1 VKRLFYDVAD
11 GQRLGMKME
20 SHVDVRFAAPVK
32 LATSGAA
39 NGNLSVRGGASRHRN
54 DKGALRMI
62 FGMRVR
68 GALLGTL
75 IMLAVPVAASLA
87 AMVASSPAA
96 AQTVQSIVVEGNRRV
111 ELDTIRS
118 YFKPGPNGVLDQGR
132 IDDGLK
138 ALIETGLFQ
147 DVRISRPGG
156 KIVVTVVENPV
167 IGRVAF
173 EGNKKVKDD
182 QLTAEI
188 QSKPRGTFSRPMVQS
203 DAQRIAEIYRH
214 SGRYDVRVTPEI
226 IEQPNN
232 RVDLVFTIVEG
243 SKTGIKSIEF
253 IGNQAYSSYRLR
265 DIIKTRESNL
275 LSFLGGADTYDPD
288 RVEADRDLIRRFYL
302 KHGYADVQVVAA
314 LTEYDPARG
323 GFLVTFKIEEGQQYR
338 VASVEFTS
346 SIVTLD
352 GNTLRSYSHVYV
364 GSVYNAEALE
374 KSVEEM
380 QIEASRRGYAFAIV
394 RPRGDRNFEAHTVSI
409 VFGIDEGPRTYIERI
424 NIKGNTRTR
433 DYVIRRE
440 FDLSEGDA
448 YNRALVDRAERRL
461 KNLDYFKNVKI
472 TTEPGSSSD
481 RVVLIV
487 DLEEKS
493 TGDFSVSGGY
503 STTDGALGEVSI
515 SERNFLGR
523 GLFAKAAVTYGQYA
537 RGASLS
543 FVDPYLLDYRVAG
556 GLDISYREQ
565 LPNSYIS
572 YGTKTMGFSPRLG
585 FALRED
591 LSLQVRYSLYEQE
604 ITLPYYLAN
613 CNNNP
618 ANGMLA
624 FNPSPA
630 WVAANAPGTP
640 PGGTV
645 TAGGQTATD
654 ATGLGLWCYSDGEA
668 SLPVRKELA
677 SGKTLTSSVGYSL
690 SYNTLDNNKNPTD
703 GLLINFSQ
711 DFAGVGGDVSYLKTT
726 IDGKYYA
733 PLVSDIVGLIH
744 VQSGILNRASSEL
757 RMLDQ
762 FQMGPNLVRGFAPNG
777 IGPRDINPF
786 GTQDALGGTKY
797 WGASFELQMPFWFL
811 PKEVGLKGAVY
822 ADAGSLWDYQGP
834 TNWALTGEVN
844 VPGCIKPTQ
853 TPVVTSGTCLGLQY
867 DDTNIIRTAVGVG
880 LIWASPF
887 GPLRF
892 DYAFP
897 LTKGQYDRVQQFKF
911 GGGTSF

>member
-1 VKRLFYDVAD
+1 
-11 GQRLGMKME
+11 
-20 SHVDVRFAAPVK
+20 
-32 LATSGAA
+32 
-39 NGNLSVRGGASRHRN
+39 
-54 DKGALRMI
+54 MI
-62 FGMRVR
+62 VGMRLR
-68 GALLGTL
+68 AAMLGAL

-87 AMVASSPAA
+87 SMLASSPAA
-96 AQTVQSIVVEGNRRV
+96 AQTVQSIEVVGNRRV
-111 ELDTIRS
+111 ELETIRS
-118 YFKPGPNGVLDQGR
+118 YFKPGPGGVLDQGR

-147 DVRISRPGG
+147 DVRISRQGG

-167 IGRVAF
+167 IGRIAF

-203 DAQRIAEIYRH
+203 DAQRIVEIYRH

-243 SKTGIKSIEF
+243 GKTGIKSIEF
-253 IGNQAYSSYRLR
+253 VGNVAYSSYRLR

-275 LSFLGGADTYDPD
+275 LSFLGGADVYDPD

-314 LTEYDPARG
+314 LTEYDPERK

-338 VASVEFTS
+338 VGSVAFNS
-346 SIVTLD
+346 SIATLD
-352 GNTLRSYSHVYV
+352 GNTLSSFSHVYV

-394 RPRGDRNFEAHTVSI
+394 HPRGDRNFDAHTVSI

-424 NIKGNTRTR
+424 NIRGNTRTR

-440 FDLSEGDA
+440 FDVSEGDA

-461 KNLDYFKNVKI
+461 KNLDYFKTVKI
-472 TTEPGSSSD
+472 ATEPGSSSD
-481 RVVLIV
+481 RVILVV

-523 GLFAKAAVTYGQYA
+523 GLFAKAAVQYGQYA
-537 RGASLS
+537 RGGSLS

-556 GLDISYREQ
+556 GLDIFYREQ
-565 LPNSYIS
+565 LANNFIS
-572 YGTKTMGFSPRLG
+572 YGTKTLGFSPRLG
-585 FALRED
+585 FGLRED
-591 LSLQVRYSLYEQE
+591 LTLQLRYSLYQQS
-604 ITLPYYLAN
+604 ISLPGYLAN

-618 ANGMLA
+618 ANPFLA

-630 WVAANAPGTP
+630 FVNTL
-640 PGGTV
+640 PGGAAQAV
-645 TAGGQTATD
+645 AMGAVD
-654 ATGLGLWCYSDGEA
+654 ASGIGLWCYSDGEA
-668 SLPVRKELA
+668 SLPIRKELA

-690 SYNTLDNNKNPTD
+690 NYNTLDNNKNPTD
-703 GLLINFSQ
+703 GLLVDFKQ
-711 DFAGVGGDVSYLKTT
+711 DFAGVGGDVSYLKST
-726 IDGKYYA
+726 IDGKYYT
-733 PLVSDIVGLIH
+733 PLVSDIVGLVH
-744 VQSGILNRASSEL
+744 LQGGILSKVGSDL

-822 ADAGSLWDYQGP
+822 ADAGGLYDYKGP
-834 TNWALTGEVN
+834 TTWAATGELTTPQN
-844 VPGCIKPTQ
+844 SNCIKPSL
-853 TPVVTSGTCLGLQY
+853 PGAFPISAGTCTGLVY
-867 DDTNIIRTAVGVG
+867 DSSNVVRSSVGVG

-892 DYAFP
+892 DYAVP
-897 LTKGQYDRVQQFKF
+897 LTKGQFDRVQQFKF

>member
-1 VKRLFYDVAD
+1 
-11 GQRLGMKME
+11 
-20 SHVDVRFAAPVK
+20 
-32 LATSGAA
+32 
-39 NGNLSVRGGASRHRN
+39 
-54 DKGALRMI
+54 MI
-62 FGMRVR
+62 VGMRLR
-68 GALLGTL
+68 AAMLGAL

-87 AMVASSPAA
+87 SMLASSPAA
-96 AQTVQSIVVEGNRRV
+96 AQTVQSIEVVGNRRV
-111 ELDTIRS
+111 ELETIRS
-118 YFKPGPNGVLDQGR
+118 YFKPGPGGVLDQGR

-147 DVRISRPGG
+147 DVRISRQGG

-167 IGRVAF
+167 IGRIAF

-203 DAQRIAEIYRH
+203 DAQRIVEIYRH

-243 SKTGIKSIEF
+243 GKTGIKSIEF
-253 IGNQAYSSYRLR
+253 VGNVAYSSYRLR

-275 LSFLGGADTYDPD
+275 LSFLGGADVYDPD

-314 LTEYDPARG
+314 LTEYDPERK

-338 VASVEFTS
+338 VGSVAFNS
-346 SIVTLD
+346 SIATLD
-352 GNTLRSYSHVYV
+352 GNTLSSFSHVYV

-394 RPRGDRNFEAHTVSI
+394 HPRGDRNFDAHTVSI

-424 NIKGNTRTR
+424 NIRGNTRTR

-440 FDLSEGDA
+440 FDVSEGDA

-461 KNLDYFKNVKI
+461 KNLDYFKTVKI
-472 TTEPGSSSD
+472 ATEPGSSSD
-481 RVVLIV
+481 RVILVV

-523 GLFAKAAVTYGQYA
+523 GLFAKAAVQYGQYA
-537 RGASLS
+537 RGGSLS

-556 GLDISYREQ
+556 GLDIFYREQ
-565 LPNSYIS
+565 LANNFIS
-572 YGTKTMGFSPRLG
+572 YGTKTLGFSPRLG
-585 FALRED
+585 FGLRED
-591 LSLQVRYSLYEQE
+591 LTLQLRYSLYQQT
-604 ITLPYYLAN
+604 ISLPGYLAN

-618 ANGMLA
+618 ANPFLA

-630 WVAANAPGTP
+630 FVNTL
-640 PGGTV
+640 PGGAAQAV
-645 TAGGQTATD
+645 AMGAVD
-654 ATGLGLWCYSDGEA
+654 ASGIGLWCYSDGEA
-668 SLPVRKELA
+668 SLPIRKELA

-690 SYNTLDNNKNPTD
+690 NYNTLDNNKNPTD
-703 GLLINFSQ
+703 GLLVDFKQ
-711 DFAGVGGDVSYLKTT
+711 DFAGVGGDVSYLKST
-726 IDGKYYA
+726 IDGKYYT
-733 PLVSDIVGLIH
+733 PLVSDIVGLVH
-744 VQSGILNRASSEL
+744 LQGGILSKVGSDL

-786 GTQDALGGTKY
+786 GTQDALGGTK
-797 WGASFELQMPFWFL
+797 
-811 PKEVGLKGAVY
+811 GLY
-822 ADAGSLWDYQGP
+822 DYKGP
-834 TNWALTGEVN
+834 TTWAATGELTTPQN
-844 VPGCIKPTQ
+844 SNCIKPSL
-853 TPVVTSGTCLGLQY
+853 PGAFPISAGTCTGLVY
-867 DDTNIIRTAVGVG
+867 DSSNVVRSSVGVG

-892 DYAFP
+892 DYAVP
-897 LTKGQYDRVQQFKF
+897 LTKGQFDRVQQFKF